1 VLCRYGLTTDM
12 ISYSSAQHRDILE
25 PELEPSNLA
34 NLSERNV
41 SARPLARVDDFTSD
55 EEVIH
60 HVLRPD
66 SQDKSSAD

>member
-1 VLCRYGLTTDM
+1 MLCHHCLTIVM
-12 ISYSSAQHRDILE
+12 ISYSSAQHRE
-25 PELEPSNLA
+25 TLEPSNLA